1 MDPLGRISL
10 KKKTKRHY
18 YSLIVSSS
26 LNEAIRTI
34 FSLFNFFLREMFEHN
49 KTQTNDFHR
58 LGSFC
63 ASKIL
68 LPLLFSLCFAFAFLL
83 VDF

>member
-34 FSLFNFFLREMFEHN
+34 FNLFNFFLREMFEHN

-63 ASKIL
+63 ASKNL
-68 LPLLFSLCFAFAFLL
+68 LPLLFSLCFFIFLL